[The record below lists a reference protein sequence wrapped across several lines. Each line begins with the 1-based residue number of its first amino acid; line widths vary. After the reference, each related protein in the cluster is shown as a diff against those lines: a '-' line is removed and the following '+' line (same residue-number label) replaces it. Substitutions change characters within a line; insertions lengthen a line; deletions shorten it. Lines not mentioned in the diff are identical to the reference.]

1 MARCNTMKLALKSNV
16 TTIVIIFIC
25 VFPLFFTQVVNG
37 HGGSH
42 DDGEEHVDDVGAPPD
57 VRSKGL
63 VLVKIYCLIILLVS
77 TFVCGVS
84 PYYWRWNETFLLLG
98 TQFAGGIFLGTSL
111 LHFLSDANE
120 TFKDLTKNHYPFAYM
135 LASFGYI
142 FTMLGDCIILY
153 VTQRSRSNRD
163 AKIEVDEEGG
173 GIEEQERNRI
183 PPSAHLQPAEVL
195 LRSSS
200 FSDTMLLIAALCFH
214 SVFEGIAVGVADN
227 KADAWRS
234 LWTISLHKIFAAIA
248 MGIALLRLLP
258 DRPFVATI
266 AYSFA
271 FAVSSPIGVGIG
283 IGIDA
288 TTQGKVADWIY
299 AISMG
304 FATGIFIYVA
314 IHHLISKGYKPEKP
328 SYFDTPF
335 FKFASV
341 LLGVAVMAVV
351 MIWD

>member
-1 MARCNTMKLALKSNV
+1 MASCNTMKLALKSNIV
-16 TTIVIIFIC
+16 TILILFIC
-25 VFPLFFTQVVNG
+25 VFPLFFSQVVNG

-42 DDGEEHVDDVGAPPD
+42 DEDEDHVDDVGAHSD

-63 VLVKIYCLIILLVS
+63 ILVKIYCLIILLVS

-84 PYYWRWNETFLLLG
+84 PYFLRWNETFLLLG
-98 TQFAGGIFLGTSL
+98 TQFAGGIFLATSL
-111 LHFLSDANE
+111 LHFLSDSNE
-120 TFKDLTKNHYPFAYM
+120 TFEDLTESHYPFAFM

-153 VTQRSRSNRD
+153 VTQRSRSSGD
-163 AKIEVDEEGG
+163 AKIEVDV
-173 GIEEQERNRI
+173 EEQERNRI
-183 PPSAHLQPAEVL
+183 APSAHLQPAEVL

-200 FSDTMLLIAALCFH
+200 FSDTVLLIAALCFH
-214 SVFEGIAVGVADN
+214 SVFEGIAIGVADN
-227 KADAWRS
+227 QADAWRS
-234 LWTISLHKIFAAIA
+234 LWTISLHKVFAAVA

-258 DRPFVATI
+258 DRPFLATI

-271 FAVSSPIGVGIG
+271 FAISSPIGVGIG

-328 SYFDTPF
+328 SFFDTPF

-341 LLGVAVMAVV
+341 LLGVGVMAVV

>member
-1 MARCNTMKLALKSNV
+1 MARCNAMKLALKSNTV
-16 TTIVIIFIC
+16 TILILFIC
-25 VFPLFFTQVVNG
+25 VFPLFFSQVVNG

-42 DDGEEHVDDVGAPPD
+42 DEDEEHVDEVGAHPD

-63 VLVKIYCLIILLVS
+63 ILVKIYCFIVLLVS

-84 PYYWRWNETFLLLG
+84 PYFLRWNETFLLLG
-98 TQFAGGIFLGTSL
+98 TQFAGGIFLATSL
-111 LHFLSDANE
+111 LHFLSDSNE
-120 TFKDLTKNHYPFAYM
+120 TFEDLTENHYPFAYM

-142 FTMLGDCIILY
+142 FTMLCDCIILY
-153 VTQRSRSNRD
+153 VTQRSHSSGD
-163 AKIEVDEEGG
+163 AKIEVDV
-173 GIEEQERNRI
+173 EEQERNRI
-183 PPSAHLQPAEVL
+183 APSAHLQPAEVL
-195 LRSSS
+195 FRSSS
-200 FSDTMLLIAALCFH
+200 FSDTVLLIAALCFH
-214 SVFEGIAVGVADN
+214 SVFEGIAIGVADN

-234 LWTISLHKIFAAIA
+234 LWTISLHKVFAAIA

-258 DRPFVATI
+258 DRPFLATI

-271 FAVSSPIGVGIG
+271 FAISSPIGVGIG

-328 SYFDTPF
+328 SFFDTPF

-341 LLGVAVMAVV
+341 LLGVGVMAVV